1 MLIEVFIMF
10 AMPNWLVPL
19 TMWDHVV
26 GAASEGSVM
35 LK

>member
-1 MLIEVFIMF
+1 MPIEVFSIF

-35 LK
+35 LE